1 MDTLVEDL
9 IKAEHPTEEFRS
21 IWTDLRGVAFQQGW
35 MDVDGCNIRYL
46 RSGPAD
52 GPKVVLLAGTGG
64 HAETFAANLG
74 ALGQQF
80 DCWAIDIPGC
90 GYSDK
95 PDGSYDAINTA
106 KFIKRWADVVGAD
119 QIDVVGVSVGSWSA
133 LQCAKQYPDLVK
145 HLVLVSPAGGPL
157 PEPGDPWYE
166 LWHMKDLRK
175 ALGTSGGEARKEIA
189 EAPSWKAAE
198 EILVDLFHDR
208 ERIPDDMIAARLD
221 VNRQP
226 GVLAAW
232 DNINWWLDY
241 DARMA
246 NTLTRDDLRA
256 MRIPVLG
263 VCEHEDRMLPIARA
277 MFECLPD
284 SRLVRI
290 EGVGH
295 WPHYEAPGQF
305 NELTLDLLNR

>member
-1 MDTLVEDL
+1 MDTLQEEVITPED
-9 IKAEHPTEEFRS
+9 PTEEFRS

-74 ALGQQF
+74 ALGRQF

-95 PDGSYDAINTA
+95 PDGAYDSINTA
-106 KFIKRWADVVGAD
+106 RFIKRWADVVGAD

-133 LQCAKQYPDLVK
+133 LQCAKQYPGFVK

-157 PEPGDPWYE
+157 PEPGDAWYE
-166 LWHMKDLRK
+166 IWNMKDLRQE
-175 ALGTSGGEARKEIA
+175 LGEAGEARKEIV
-189 EAPSWKAAE
+189 EAPSWKASE
-198 EILVDLFHDR
+198 DILVDLFHDR
-208 ERIPDDMIAARLD
+208 NRIPDDMIAARLD

-226 GVLAAW
+226 GVLAAY
-232 DNINWWLDY
+232 DNVNWWLDY

-256 MRIPVLG
+256 ITIPVLG

-295 WPHYEAPGQF
+295 WPHYEAPVQF
-305 NELTLDLLNR
+305 NGRALDLLNR